1 MTFSFIRCFWLLFY
15 SWVFSYGLQAQNGL
29 SRSSARL
36 LGTLSVAHSDSGS
49 RFAVL
54 PVWFPSLVDRGSLQL
69 GVVNRHGLGSLTET
83 FLRLQRPVG
92 SGTFKA
98 SMGSV
103 GDARYRQSAFQI
115 GLNKQLTDGWCV
127 GLDLG
132 FSQTRVAGYGN
143 RWSPQISVS
152 VSGALEARTQ
162 VGMQWENPQA
172 WMGNKPLMSYA
183 SPRIRFGLIRNI
195 SDRLN
200 LLGWMD
206 WERASVPG
214 IFLQGHY
221 GPVAKWSFD
230 VGWGRSPDQI
240 SLGLE
245 RMWLKGVVRTSFSQ
259 DPVLGASFLFGYR
272 YLWLVKKSSR

>member
-1 MTFSFIRCFWLLFY
+1 MTFLFIRCFWLLFY
-15 SWVFSYGLQAQNGL
+15 SWVFSYGVQAQNGL

-36 LGTLSVAHSDSGS
+36 LGTLSVVQSDSGS
-49 RFAVL
+49 RYAVL
-54 PVWFPSLVDRGSLQL
+54 PVWFPTLVDRGSLQL
-69 GVVNRHGLGSLTET
+69 GVVNRHGLGALTET

-92 SGTFKA
+92 SGTFKT
-98 SMGSV
+98 SLGSV
-103 GDARYRQSAFQI
+103 GDAWYRQSAFQI

-162 VGMQWENPQA
+162 VGMQWENPQV
-172 WMGNKPLMSYA
+172 WMGAKSLSSYA
-183 SPRIRFGLIRNI
+183 SPRIRVGLSRTI
-195 SDRLN
+195 SEQLA
-200 LLGWMD
+200 LMGWMD

-214 IFLQGHY
+214 IFLQCLY
-221 GPVAKWSFD
+221 RPSAFWSVD

-240 SLGLE
+240 CLGAQRAL
-245 RMWLKGVVRTSFSQ
+245 LNGIIRTSFSQ
-259 DPVLGASFLFGYR
+259 DPLLGASFLFSYR
-272 YLWLVKKSSR
+272 YVWSVKKNNR